1 MEATQSAVA
10 ARDSAM
16 KQLMNRGPRMSLMIS
31 LTLLL
36 LMLNAAIARVDVAT
50 PGPEQDNPMQ
60 TTSATVAAFESDR
73 VLRMAEMYLR
83 EPPLTITAYTCP
95 RSAGGLHEFYSE
107 GDYWWPD
114 PANPDG
120 PYIQR
125 DGMSNPENFT
135 KHREMM
141 MRFSAAVSSLA
152 AAYKLSRDEKYAAHA
167 VRHLKAWF
175 VDESSMMLPHLKY
188 AQAIKGRVTG
198 RGIGIIDTIHL
209 IEVARAV
216 EVLSG
221 SASFSPADV
230 RAVKEWFAEY
240 LTWLTKH
247 QFGIDEREAKNNHG
261 TWWVAQVAAFAHL
274 VGDTMAMNYCRERF
288 ITVLLPGQMAGD
300 GSFPLELKRTKP
312 YNYSIFNLEGM
323 ATICQI
329 LTKPGANLWGTVL
342 PDGRSM
348 LRAMEFLFPYLKDR
362 SSWPYARDVAY
373 FEDYPVRHHFLLFA
387 GAAFKRSAYLEL
399 WKTLDPDPVVP
410 EVIRSM
416 PLRQPVLWVE

>member
-1 MEATQSAVA
+1 MT
-10 ARDSAM
+10 
-16 KQLMNRGPRMSLMIS
+16 LMTSLVLS
-31 LTLLL
+31 LLA
-36 LMLNAAIARVDVAT
+36 LNVAT
-50 PGPEQDNPMQ
+50 AHAGAASPGPEQDDQ
-60 TTSATVAAFESDR
+60 VQITSAKLAAIETDR
-73 VLRMAEMYLR
+73 VFRMAEKYLY
-83 EPPLTITAYTCP
+83 EPPLTITAYTCL

-114 PANPDG
+114 TAHPEG

-175 VDESSMMLPHLKY
+175 VAESSMMLPHLKY

-230 RAVKEWFAEY
+230 RAVKDWFAKY
-240 LTWLTKH
+240 LIWLTKH
-247 QFGIDEREAKNNHG
+247 RYGIDEREAKNNHG

-274 VGDTMAMNYCRERF
+274 VGDTVLMNYCRERF
-288 ITVLLPGQMAGD
+288 VTVLRPGQMAGD

-348 LRAMEFLFPYLKDR
+348 LRTMEFLFPYLKDR
-362 SSWPYARDVAY
+362 SSWPYVRDVAY

-387 GAAFKRSAYLEL
+387 AMAFKKPGYLEL
-399 WKTLDPDPVVP
+399 WKTLEPDPVVP

-416 PLRQPVLWVE
+416 PLRQPVLWLE

>member
-1 MEATQSAVA
+1 MTQ
-10 ARDSAM
+10 
-16 KQLMNRGPRMSLMIS
+16 MIS
-31 LTLLL
+31 LVLTL
-36 LMLNAAIARVDVAT
+36 LMLN
-50 PGPEQDNPMQ
+50 
-60 TTSATVAAFESDR
+60 SATARAGAGSPGHRQGDQAQFTIAKLAVLESDR
-73 VLRMAEMYLR
+73 VLRIAEKYLY
-83 EPPLTITAYTCP
+83 EPPLTITEYICP

-120 PYIQR
+120 PYLQR

-141 MRFSAAVSSLA
+141 MRFSAAVSSLT
-152 AAYKLSRDEKYAAHA
+152 AAYKLTRDEQYAAHA

-175 VDESSMMLPHLKY
+175 VDESSMMVPHLKY

-221 SASFSPADV
+221 STSFSPAEV
-230 RAVKEWFAEY
+230 HAVKDWFAGY
-240 LTWLTKH
+240 LIWLTKH
-247 QFGIDEREAKNNHG
+247 QYGIDEREAKNNHG
-261 TWWVAQVAAFAHL
+261 TWWVTQVAAFAHL
-274 VGDTMAMNYCRERF
+274 VGDTVAMNYCRERF

-329 LTKPGANLWGTVL
+329 LSIPGMNLWDTML

-348 LRAMEFLFPYLKDR
+348 RKAMEFLYPYLKNR

-387 GAAFKRSAYLEL
+387 GAAFKKPAYLEL
-399 WKTLDPDPVVP
+399 WKTLEPDPGVP

>member
-1 MEATQSAVA
+1 M
-10 ARDSAM
+10 R
-16 KQLMNRGPRMSLMIS
+16 
-31 LTLLL
+31 LLSGL
-36 LMLNAAIARVDVAT
+36 VFSFVTLNASSALADVTSPELWQDHHLQITRTELAAIET
-50 PGPEQDNPMQ
+50 
-60 TTSATVAAFESDR
+60 DR
-73 VLRMAEMYLR
+73 VLRLAGKCLN
-83 EPPLTITAYTCP
+83 EPPMTITAYTCS

-114 PANPDG
+114 SANPGG

-125 DGMSNPENFT
+125 DGMSNPDNFT

-152 AAYKLSRDEKYAAHA
+152 AAYKLTRDEKYAAHA

-216 EVLSG
+216 EVLSDA
-221 SASFSPADV
+221 ASFSPVDA
-230 RAVKEWFAEY
+230 RTAREWFAEY
-240 LTWLTKH
+240 LIWLTKH
-247 QFGIDEREAKNNHG
+247 QYGIDEREAKNNHG

-274 VGDTMAMNYCRERF
+274 IGDSVLMDYCRERF
-288 ITVLLPGQMAGD
+288 VTVLLRGQMGSD

-312 YNYSIFNLEGM
+312 YSYSIFNLEGM
-323 ATICQI
+323 ALICQI
-329 LTKPGANLWGTVL
+329 LSRTGKNLWETVL
-342 PDGRSM
+342 PDGLSM
-348 LRAMEFLFPYLKDR
+348 RRAMEFLFPYLQDR
-362 SSWPYARDVAY
+362 SLWPYARDLAF
-373 FEDYPVRHHFLLFA
+373 FEDFPVRHLFLLFA
-387 GAAFKRSAYLEL
+387 GNAFKAGDYVKL
-399 WKTLDPDPVVP
+399 WKTLEPDPVVP
-410 EVIRSM
+410 EVNRAM